1 MTSLRCWPSCVS
13 TMDWSWTNSLG
24 VALTRPEAP
33 AHVAGWARAAEHAG
47 LGSLWLIED
56 YCLSGPV

>member
-1 MTSLRCWPSCVS
+1 VS
-13 TMDWSWTNSLG
+13 TMDWSWTHSLG

-47 LGSLWLIED
+47 LGSLWLMED